1 MTLEQIILKLQRRGY
16 ELQKSNEL
24 IDNKTA
30 LFVSKKFEVNLKK
43 EKVGCEL
50 EFELIFEE
58 SEIVG
63 GIDIINL
70 SQKLLN
76 AKPLLENIEKC
87 NIDDIKNEFISEFN
101 NLSKENS
108 RINYLKEN
116 NSIIA
121 SLEGYAEND
130 GLGLNQTLLLIS
142 FMTEMNNRMQHI
154 EKLIEKSLSFSN
166 NNDNANESDKLLVID
181 DIVKLLGL
189 AKQTIYSKTNKKE
202 LPHFKRGNRIYF
214 KESEIMEYING
225 GKILSNEEIEKKAAL
240 KLKKK

>member
-50 EFELIFEE
+50 EFELIFEV

-116 NSIIA
+116 N
-121 SLEGYAEND
+121 
-130 GLGLNQTLLLIS
+130 
-142 FMTEMNNRMQHI
+142 
-154 EKLIEKSLSFSN
+154 
-166 NNDNANESDKLLVID
+166 
-181 DIVKLLGL
+181 
-189 AKQTIYSKTNKKE
+189 
-202 LPHFKRGNRIYF
+202 
-214 KESEIMEYING
+214 INT
-225 GKILSNEEIEKKAAL
+225 
-240 KLKKK
+240 